1 MGVNISD
8 IVPKTTV
15 EIEHLTG
22 RVIAIDAYNTLYQFL
37 SIIRQPDGTPLMNSK
52 GEVTSHLTGLL
63 YRTSKLVEAGVRPA
77 FVFDG
82 IPPGEKKE
90 TLEARMRVRSE
101 AKEKWDSALER
112 GDVEAARSYAQQAT
126 RLTKPMVEQAKELLG
141 AMGIPWVQA
150 PAEGEAQASVMCAA
164 GDVWAVGS
172 QDFDSLLFGT
182 PLLIRNIT
190 VTGRRKLPKRKVYID
205 VKPESI
211 NLNNTLASLGIDRD
225 QLIDLAIMV
234 GTDYNEGIKGIGPKK
249 ALALVQGG
257 KDAARVFS
265 ENGFDAENI
274 QAIRDLF
281 KHPDTTKDY
290 KLEWKEPDREAAA
303 NLLVDRYEF
312 SRERVSRSL
321 DHLTALKDK
330 ATQSRLDQW
339 S

>member
-22 RVIAIDAYNTLYQFL
+22 RTLAVDAYNTLYQFL

-63 YRTSKLVEAGVRPA
+63 YRTSKLVEIGVRPV

-90 TLEARMRVRSE
+90 TLEARMRVRSQ

-112 GDVEAARSYAQQAT
+112 GDVEAARSYAQQST
-126 RLTKPMVEQAKELLG
+126 RLTKPMVEQAKELLTV
-141 AMGIPWVQA
+141 MGIPLVQA
-150 PAEGEAQASVMCAA
+150 PAEGEAQASVMCAN
-164 GDVWAVGS
+164 GDVWGVGS
-172 QDFDSLLFGT
+172 QDFDSLLFGA
-182 PLLIRNIT
+182 PILIRNIAI
-190 VTGRRKLPKRKVYID
+190 TGRRKLPKRKVYID

-211 NLNNTLASLGIDRD
+211 RLDETLSTLGIDRD
-225 QLIDLAIMV
+225 QLIDLAILM

-249 ALALVQGG
+249 ALALIQSG
-257 KDAARVFS
+257 KDAPRVFS
-265 ENGFDAENI
+265 DNGFDPESVETV
-274 QAIRDLF
+274 RDLF
-281 KHPDTTKDY
+281 RHPDTTKGY
-290 KLEWKEPDREAAA
+290 KLEWNEPNRQEAIS
-303 NLLVDRYEF
+303 LLVDRYEF
-312 SRERVSRSL
+312 SRERVIRSL
-321 DHLTALKDK
+321 GHLSALKDT
-330 ATQSRLDQW
+330 AMQSRLDQW